1 MRSVI
6 RHTGLGSL
14 GVLSIVPLLASCAAA
29 ETQSDTSGGESTPPQ
44 SEQATTPMDAPD
56 TMAPDTMAP
65 GEMMSGAQWKDGTY
79 QARGGY
85 QSPNGAETVDVTI
98 TLANNV
104 ITDIVV
110 TPNAT
115 SGTSVRYQGQFAEGI
130 AAETVGKPLD
140 ALSVSR
146 VSGSSLTS
154 GGFKEALEAIKAD
167 ATS

>member
-14 GVLSIVPLLASCAAA
+14 GVLSIVPLLASCATA

-44 SEQATTPMDAPD
+44 SEQATTPMD
-56 TMAPDTMAP
+56 APDTMAP